1 MKGCITSV
9 DVLMCAEGSLQVLRE
24 KGQALL
30 EQVSSQPPLEG
41 DDPPPA
47 QSNDNV
53 HHIHSVLED
62 MQLRK
67 QR

>member
-1 MKGCITSV
+1 
-9 DVLMCAEGSLQVLRE
+9 MCCVCLEGSLQVLRE

-30 EQVSSQPPLEG
+30 DQVSSQPCLEMEDPL
-41 DDPPPA
+41 PA
-47 QSNDNV
+47 QTNDNIQ
-53 HHIHSVLED
+53 HIHSVLDD